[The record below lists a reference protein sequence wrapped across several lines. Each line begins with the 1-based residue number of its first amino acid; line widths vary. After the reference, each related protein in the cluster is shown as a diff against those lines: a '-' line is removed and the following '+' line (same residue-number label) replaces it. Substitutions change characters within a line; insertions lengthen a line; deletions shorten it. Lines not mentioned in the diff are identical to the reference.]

1 MQDLGPPDPATAVPA
16 KTTEL
21 RLSTGIKMFLILTL
35 ALLPLGLI
43 ALFASLQAGRTA
55 DLEKAA
61 LLNIAANESA
71 RNLVAEFAADRAAL
85 RLVADSL
92 AAGGATDIC
101 SRAGNIL
108 RRGSESG
115 VDFVVFHRQSQQPLC
130 ASGNGARFD
139 IPETMR
145 FTTDAAD
152 IVPSARRLIVR
163 TESHDG
169 QVVAIALYSLAH
181 LNRIT
186 SPELALQNYRIALR
200 KGDVTLDIGGTLRR
214 ARAGR
219 VEQAE
224 ATLNALGL
232 RLLLRVQEP
241 PVNVARSLSLFLPLL
256 MWVAA
261 AAIGWFV
268 VHRLLIRP
276 LIQLRRLVSDYRPG
290 EVLEPLKEMPT
301 PAQEIRDLGQ
311 TFRAITHTVAA
322 HEAELANGL
331 ERQRKLTREVHHRV
345 KNNLQIIASLINLH
359 SRSATTKA
367 AADAYTSIQRR
378 VDALAVV
385 HRNHYA
391 ELEEHRGVGIRSLIS
406 ELSVSLRAGMPED
419 APGMSIQVNADHLFV
434 TQDVAVPV
442 SFLITELVELAIL
455 VDSTAS
461 IRISVRAAEAVRH
474 RESTHRAILRVE
486 SHALRA
492 SSQMTTYLDQR
503 FGRILTGLSRQL
515 RAPLDHDTEKGEY
528 SIAILLVD

>member
-1 MQDLGPPDPATAVPA
+1 MQDLGPPDPATSMPA
-16 KTTEL
+16 RTPEV

-92 AAGGATDIC
+92 SAGGGTDIC
-101 SRAGNIL
+101 NRAMDVL
-108 RRGSESG
+108 HRRGEVG
-115 VDFVVFHRQSQQPLC
+115 VDFLVYNRGSQFPLC
-130 ASGNGARFD
+130 ASGTGARFHMSD
-139 IPETMR
+139 SMR
-145 FTTDAAD
+145 FRPYAAD
-152 IVPSARRLIVR
+152 IVPSHRELIVR
-163 TESHDG
+163 TMSADG
-169 QVVAIALYSLAH
+169 RIVAIALYSLPY
-181 LNRIT
+181 LERIT
-186 SPELALQNYRIALR
+186 SPKLALQNYRIALR
-200 KGDVTLDIGGTLRR
+200 KGDVTLDIGGTLRQR
-214 ARAGR
+214 STGR

-224 ATLNALGL
+224 AALESLGL
-232 RLLLRVQEP
+232 RLVLRVQEP
-241 PVNVARSLSLFLPLL
+241 PVNVARSLALFLPLL

-290 EVLEPLKEMPT
+290 EVLEPLQKMPT

-331 ERQRKLTREVHHRV
+331 DRQRKLTREVHHRV

-359 SRSATTKA
+359 SRSATTQA

-391 ELEEHRGVGIRSLIS
+391 ELEEHRGVGIRSLVS
-406 ELSVSLRAGMPED
+406 ELSVSLRAGMPESS
-419 APGMSIQVNADHLFV
+419 PGMTIQVNSDHLFV

-442 SFLITELVELAIL
+442 AFLITEVVELAIL
-455 VDSTAS
+455 VDPGGI
-461 IRISVRAAEAVRH
+461 IRISVRAGEALRH
-474 RESTHRAILRVE
+474 RESTHRAILRIQ
-486 SHALRA
+486 SDALRA
-492 SSQMTTYLDQR
+492 SSQMTAYLDQR
-503 FGRILTGLSRQL
+503 FGRVLTGLSRQL
-515 RAPLDHDTEKGEY
+515 RAPLEHDAEKGEY
-528 SIAILLVD
+528 AIAIPLVD